1 MSRLPAGPRFRLP
14 ATIGYLRD
22 PYGALLAAARKYGD
36 PYGFPSAFGRMFI
49 TGSPAGAETVFS
61 ADPETYLALGADVL
75 GPVLGADNLIL
86 LSGARHKAMRKLQAP
101 PFHARA
107 VSGYGRIIVDVANA
121 HIAKWPRDQVFDV
134 HRTMQQI
141 SLEVILRTVFGQSP
155 SPERLA
161 ALEKATL
168 TVVRALKPSFMI
180 IPSLRRSFGG
190 LSAYARFKRARAAIE
205 RLFNEE
211 LSARRADGRPREDIL
226 AQLMAAR
233 DEDEKPIDDENLL
246 TQVMNLVG
254 AGHETTASSLAW
266 ALHAIHRAPDVKR
279 ALDEA
284 LTALPAGPWEPE
296 VVARLPYLEAV
307 CHETLRLNPVA
318 PLIGRTLR
326 TAFTLAGYELPAGSA
341 VGVGIINIHR
351 RPDLYP
357 EPERFRPERFAERQF
372 SPFEFLPFGG
382 SSRRCLG
389 AAFALY
395 ELKLVL
401 AAVMTGRNL
410 QLADDAPGRAAARNT
425 TVGPAGGVRMRLV

>member
-1 MSRLPAGPRFRLP
+1 MSLLPPGPRWGLP
-14 ATIGYLRD
+14 PTLHYLRD
-22 PYGALLAAARKYGD
+22 PFGALLAAGKKYGD
-36 PYGFPSAFGRMFI
+36 PYGFPGAFGRMFV

-61 ADPETYLALGADVL
+61 ADPDTYLALGADLL
-75 GPVLGADNLIL
+75 GPILGADNLIL

-107 VSGYGRIIVDVANA
+107 LSGYGRIILDVANA
-121 HIAKWPRDQVFDV
+121 HISKWPRDRVFDV

-155 SPERLA
+155 SPERLQSI
-161 ALEKATL
+161 EEATPTL
-168 TVVRALKPSFMI
+168 VRALKPSFML
-180 IPSLRRSFGG
+180 IPSLRRSLRG
-190 LSAYARFKRARAAIE
+190 LSAYARFKRARARIE
-205 RLFNEE
+205 SLFNEE
-211 LSARRADGRPREDIL
+211 LGARRADGRPRDDIL

-233 DEDEKPIDDENLL
+233 DEDGKPLDDENLL

-266 ALHAIHRAPDVKR
+266 ALHAIHRDPAVKR
-279 ALDEA
+279 AVGDA

-307 CHETLRLNPVA
+307 CNETLRLNPVA

-326 TAFTLAGYELPAGSA
+326 TAFNLAGYELPAGTA

-357 EPERFRPERFAERQF
+357 DPERFRPERFAERQF

-382 SSRRCLG
+382 ASRRCLG

-395 ELKLVL
+395 EMKLVL
-401 AAVMTGRNL
+401 AAVMTGPHL
-410 QLADDAPGRAAARNT
+410 ELADNDPARAGARNT
-425 TVGPAGGVRMRLV
+425 TVGPKRGVRMRLV